1 MTPATKHELKR
12 VGILI
17 SGRGSNMVALLEG
30 MRAGEIPA
38 EPAVVVS
45 NDPGAAGLAKA
56 RAYGVATAV
65 VPQQEFKGKGRQA
78 HDEAVAAEL
87 DRHGVEIVC
96 LAGYMRILSPW
107 FVDRYHGRLLNI
119 HPALLPSFPGLHGA
133 KQALDH
139 GARVTGCT
147 VHFVDAQVDH
157 GPIVAQAAVAVQ
169 PGDTEETLAA
179 RILEQE
185 HRVYP
190 LALRLLAE
198 GRLSIEGHRVVVA
211 GDEPGAPQ
219 AVVSPDPGDP
229 PASH

>member
-1 MTPATKHELKR
+1 MKR

-38 EPAVVVS
+38 EAALVVS
-45 NDPGAAGLAKA
+45 NDPAAGGLAKA

-65 VPQQEFKGKGRQA
+65 VPQAEYKGKGRQA

-107 FVDRYHGRLLNI
+107 FVARYAGRLLNI
-119 HPALLPSFPGLHGA
+119 HPALLPAFPGLHGA

-139 GARVTGCT
+139 GARVAGCT
-147 VHFVDAQVDH
+147 VHFVDAEVDH
-157 GPIVAQAAVAVQ
+157 GPTVAQAAVPVQ

-185 HRVYP
+185 HRIYP

-198 GRLSIEGHRVVVA
+198 GRLSIEGRRVVVA
-211 GDEPGAPQ
+211 GEEPGFPL
-219 AVVSPDPGDP
+219 AVISPDPGSP
-229 PASH
+229 IPSF

>member
-1 MTPATKHELKR
+1 MTPAMKSEVKR

-38 EPAVVVS
+38 EAAVVVS
-45 NDPGAAGLAKA
+45 NDPEAVGLAKA

-78 HDEAVAAEL
+78 HDEAVVAEL
-87 DRHGVEIVC
+87 DLHGVEIVC

-139 GARVTGCT
+139 GVRVTGCT
-147 VHFVDAQVDH
+147 VHFVDAEVDH

-185 HRVYP
+185 HRIYP

-198 GRLSIEGHRVVVA
+198 GRLSIERHRVVVA
-211 GDEPGAPQ
+211 GEEPGAPQ

>member
-1 MTPATKHELKR
+1 MIQARRR

-38 EPAVVVS
+38 EAAVVVS
-45 NDPGAAGLAKA
+45 NDPDAVGLAKA

-65 VPQQEFKGKGRQA
+65 VPQREFKGKGRQA

-87 DRHGVEIVC
+87 DRHGVELVC

-107 FVDRYHGRLLNI
+107 FVERYHGRLLNI
-119 HPALLPSFPGLHGA
+119 HPALLPAFPGLHGA

-139 GARVTGCT
+139 GVRVTGCT
-147 VHFVDAQVDH
+147 VHFVDAEVDH

-185 HRVYP
+185 HRIYP
-190 LALRLLAE
+190 LALRLLAQE
-198 GRLSIEGHRVVVA
+198 RLSIDGHRVVVA
-211 GDEPGAPQ
+211 AEEPGLPA
-219 AVVSPDPGDP
+219 AIVSPDPGDP
-229 PASH
+229 TISP

>member
-1 MTPATKHELKR
+1 MTPATKPEVKR

-45 NDPGAAGLAKA
+45 NDPAAAGLAKA

-65 VPQQEFKGKGRQA
+65 VPQLEFKGKGRQA

-87 DRHGVEIVC
+87 DRHGAEIVC

-107 FVDRYHGRLLNI
+107 FVERYHGRLLNI
-119 HPALLPSFPGLHGA
+119 HPALLPAFPGLHGA

-139 GARVTGCT
+139 GVRVTGCT
-147 VHFVDAQVDH
+147 VHFVDAQLDH

-198 GRLSIEGHRVVVA
+198 GRLTIEGNRVAVA
-211 GDEPGAPQ
+211 GEEPGFPQ

-229 PASH
+229 LAS

>member
-1 MTPATKHELKR
+1 MKR

-65 VPQQEFKGKGRQA
+65 VPQAEFKGKGRQA
-78 HDEAVAAEL
+78 HDEAVTAEL

-133 KQALDH
+133 KQALEH
-139 GARVTGCT
+139 GVRVTGCT
-147 VHFVDAQVDH
+147 VHFVDAEVDH

-198 GRLSIEGHRVVVA
+198 GRLRIEGHRVLVA
-211 GDEPGAPQ
+211 GEDPGLPQ

-229 PASH
+229 SGSH